1 MKLSGLQ
8 IMKNVEESLIT
19 QDVIDNAYTYESYR
33 KLIDELL
40 EENKTTGPNQ
50 SEEMA
55 QYTKMNVHRMKRLDK
70 QVEVNEDLIERVKQ
84 IKKPVVWL
92 VITEGW
98 CGDAAQIIPALEKI
112 AEQTPNIQTRYILRD
127 ENLEIMDQ
135 YLTNGKS
142 RSIPKLVCLD
152 AETLDVLGDWGPR
165 PEELQNLYFEWTADK
180 NTPFAEVAEKI
191 QKWYAKDKTESIQKE
206 VGKLISDW
214 NL

>member
-40 EENKTTGPNQ
+40 EEHKTTGPNQ

-84 IKKPVVWL
+84 INKQVVGI
-92 VITEGW
+92 VIKS
-98 CGDAAQIIPALEKI
+98 C
-112 AEQTPNIQTRYILRD
+112 RYED
-127 ENLEIMDQ
+127 VDQ
-135 YLTNGKS
+135 N
-142 RSIPKLVCLD
+142 
-152 AETLDVLGDWGPR
+152 
-165 PEELQNLYFEWTADK
+165 
-180 NTPFAEVAEKI
+180 
-191 QKWYAKDKTESIQKE
+191 
-206 VGKLISDW
+206 
-214 NL
+214 

>member
-84 IKKPVVWL
+84 INKPVVRSEEHTSEL
-92 VITEGW
+92 
-98 CGDAAQIIPALEKI
+98 Q
-112 AEQTPNIQTRYILRD
+112 
-127 ENLEIMDQ
+127 
-135 YLTNGKS
+135 S
-142 RSIPKLVCLD
+142 RGHLVCRL
-152 AETLDVLGDWGPR
+152 LH
-165 PEELQNLYFEWTADK
+165 
-180 NTPFAEVAEKI
+180 EK
-191 QKWYAKDKTESIQKE
+191 KKRG
-206 VGKLISDW
+206 GKHSTSE
-214 NL
+214 